1 MKESPLYLLCDGR
14 VPSVGRREKDVHR
27 VHVKKG
33 MKEKLSGNVVV
44 RLISHEKLSPFEF
57 QASRSP
63 GVYQRRGTISIIEA
77 RKDRNPL

>member
-1 MKESPLYLLCDGR
+1 
-14 VPSVGRREKDVHR
+14 
-27 VHVKKG
+27 
-33 MKEKLSGNVVV
+33 V